1 MTKIYGTLHG
11 VSEDM
16 FVCKWKYGMFM
27 LVLLVI
33 YGKIICLQKR
43 SIFCF
48 LFITLNSVSE
58 SVVCTVCSVSLENS
72 TGSGSYSLSKTKR

>member
-33 YGKIICLQKR
+33 YGKIICLQ
-43 SIFCF
+43 
-48 LFITLNSVSE
+48 
-58 SVVCTVCSVSLENS
+58 
-72 TGSGSYSLSKTKR
+72 